1 MISHDPR
8 VPQQAVA
15 YVLLT
20 LHEALQCTCVWVRKK
35 QKKKFDPE
43 EIKFES

>member
-8 VPQQAVA
+8 VPKQAVA

-20 LHEALQCTCVWVRKK
+20 LHEALHCNCVWV
-35 QKKKFDPE
+35 QKKRQEYFDPK